1 MAEGGFAVCVALV
14 AKQKPGNPLKRSV
27 ELSQI
32 LICLMRGRSFWRGG
46 AQRCVFWLDRLLWII
61 SRFDN
66 SADAVR
72 GAARRVNEG
81 KAVGSLPD
89 RRLCCL

>member
-32 LICLMRGRSFWRGG
+32 LICLMRGRSTSPPHSI
-46 AQRCVFWLDRLLWII
+46 VPRLPYFAHLLRTIAEL
-61 SRFDN
+61 RKN
-66 SADAVR
+66 
-72 GAARRVNEG
+72 
-81 KAVGSLPD
+81 
-89 RRLCCL
+89 